1 MMSDNAKS
9 AVTKALFNAIAQSS
23 FERIVDWFKQNPSQ
37 KYCYWASDEFLP
49 ADCSEQD
56 KQDFISRHSEI
67 EDLSDHT
74 TVYYDSSSGTVT
86 LRTFCK
92 RLRECIA
99 AMLAEGYT
107 SNVVG
112 DISWRVE
119 PEGNNYKVI
128 GQHIK

>member
-1 MMSDNAKS
+1 MTTKA

-23 FERIVDWFKQNPSQ
+23 FERIISWFKQNPTQ
-37 KYCYWASDEFLP
+37 KYCYWASDEFLQ

-56 KQDFISRHSEI
+56 KRDFISRHPEI
-67 EDLSDHT
+67 EDLNDHT
-74 TVYYDSSSGTVT
+74 TVYYDLSTDTVT

-92 RLRECIA
+92 RLREGIA

-107 SNVVG
+107 SN
-112 DISWRVE
+112 ISNGITWHVE